1 MLIMSPV
8 DQIKDTVVP
17 CLSPDDPSTTR
28 LLEII
33 SGVCDDNKTGIELC
47 KSYLVQKQ
55 IAAGTYTPNNCPCN
69 LRQTLQDKYGS
80 VPDIKLEIPADG
92 TESAIPAVV
101 VLDIYIVMLMLS
113 NAISN
118 ARMHGES
125 SCQVCLGVFTQA
137 ARIILTVTNRPGKNH
152 GKCCELQAQYGHNF
166 LIENRS
172 DPEISS
178 VISHAQ
184 IGSAD
189 STFLGVSEMK
199 QLADIISSKTSLEFL
214 PEMVRFT
221 YDVMLQTMGESHL
234 PPGMIYICADDVCN
248 I

>member
-33 SGVCDDNKTGIELC
+33 SGVRDDNKNGIELC

-113 NAISN
+113 NVSATPECMVSLHVKC
-118 ARMHGES
+118 ALES
-125 SCQVCLGVFTQA
+125 S
-137 ARIILTVTNRPGKNH
+137 RR
-152 GKCCELQAQYGHNF
+152 LQ
-166 LIENRS
+166 
-172 DPEISS
+172 
-178 VISHAQ
+178 
-184 IGSAD
+184 
-189 STFLGVSEMK
+189 
-199 QLADIISSKTSLEFL
+199 
-214 PEMVRFT
+214 
-221 YDVMLQTMGESHL
+221 ES
-234 PPGMIYICADDVCN
+234 Y
-248 I
+248 

>member
-1 MLIMSPV
+1 
-8 DQIKDTVVP
+8 
-17 CLSPDDPSTTR
+17 
-28 LLEII
+28 
-33 SGVCDDNKTGIELC
+33 
-47 KSYLVQKQ
+47 
-55 IAAGTYTPNNCPCN
+55 
-69 LRQTLQDKYGS
+69 
-80 VPDIKLEIPADG
+80 
-92 TESAIPAVV
+92 

-199 QLADIISSKTSLEFL
+199 QLADIISSKTSHEFL
-214 PEMVRFT
+214 PAMVRFT
-221 YDVMLQTMGESHL
+221 CDAMLQTMGESHL
-234 PPGMIYICADDVCN
+234 PPGMIYICADDDFAARAAYKGMLRMPEINADLTNSVILGKTRAEADQLKDHVLSVAKHYPKEQIICIFDQVSMCEN
-248 I
+248 